1 MAGRIM
7 AEDITSI
14 KERASI
20 EDVVREHVTLR
31 RAGAS
36 LKGLCPFHDEKTPS
50 FTVNPTTGYYQC
62 YGCGEGGDVFA
73 FLQKVEHLTF
83 TEAVERLASK
93 VGVQVRFEEGGG
105 RRDDHASPGRRA
117 RLLEAHRVAQEFYA
131 AYLLGAP
138 AARAG
143 RDFMRA
149 RGFDGAVATRFGVG
163 FAPRGGE
170 ELARHLRSKGFNDD
184 EVVLAGL
191 VGRGSRGL
199 YDRFRG
205 RLVWPIRDITGDVVG
220 FGARRIFDDDRIEA
234 KYLNTSET
242 PIYKKSTVL
251 YGLDSAKKAISTTR
265 TAVVVEGY
273 TDVMACHLAGVETAV
288 ATCGTAFGVEH
299 IKVLRRIMRDEA
311 DLAPARVIF
320 TFDGDAAGQ
329 AAAMK
334 AFKEDQRWASQSF
347 VAVAPGGKDPCDL
360 RLTDGDDAVRHLVED
375 AVPMFEFAV
384 RTTIARFDLDTAE
397 GRVQALKAAAPIVA
411 GIRDSAARPEYTRTV
426 AGWLGVEIEQL
437 ADEIKR
443 AGKREAAQGSS
454 GPGGPGGG
462 APNGAG
468 GPGPR
473 QYADPPDSAIEPSA
487 GELAAALP
495 PPNLRDPVVVAERQL
510 LQCLLQYPSVADP
523 LSLSL
528 LSAGDFSAP
537 AHERVFETIA
547 TVGITPATSVTAW
560 REAIHE
566 AAPASVKAL
575 VVDLSVAGLPT
586 ILDPSTGAPTR
597 RFVDALFS
605 RLREVA
611 LRRQIAD
618 ALGQLRREETA
629 AEPDL
634 TRQRELS
641 LHLQDLQRQL
651 AMMLDREDS

>member
-1 MAGRIM
+1 M
-7 AEDITSI
+7 
-14 KERASI
+14 
-20 EDVVREHVTLR
+20 
-31 RAGAS
+31 
-36 LKGLCPFHDEKTPS
+36 
-50 FTVNPTTGYYQC
+50 
-62 YGCGEGGDVFA
+62 
-73 FLQKVEHLTF
+73 
-83 TEAVERLASK
+83 
-93 VGVQVRFEEGGG
+93 
-105 RRDDHASPGRRA
+105 
-117 RLLEAHRVAQEFYA
+117 
-131 AYLLGAP
+131 
-138 AARAG
+138 
-143 RDFMRA
+143 
-149 RGFDGAVATRFGVG
+149 
-163 FAPRGGE
+163 
-170 ELARHLRSKGFNDD
+170 
-184 EVVLAGL
+184 
-191 VGRGSRGL
+191 
-199 YDRFRG
+199 
-205 RLVWPIRDITGDVVG
+205 
-220 FGARRIFDDDRIEA
+220 
-234 KYLNTSET
+234 
-242 PIYKKSTVL
+242 
-251 YGLDSAKKAISTTR
+251 
-265 TAVVVEGY
+265 VVEGY

-360 RLTDGDDAVRHLVED
+360 RLTDGDHAVRHLVED

-454 GPGGPGGG
+454 GPGGG
-462 APNGAG
+462 APTGAG
-468 GPGPR
+468 GPLPR

-566 AAPASVKAL
+566 AAPASVKACL
-575 VVDLSVAGLPT
+575 LYTS
-586 ILDPSTGAPTR
+586 PSPRDRTR
-597 RFVDALFS
+597 S
-605 RLREVA
+605 RMPSSA
-611 LRRQIAD
+611 
-618 ALGQLRREETA
+618 
-629 AEPDL
+629 
-634 TRQRELS
+634 
-641 LHLQDLQRQL
+641 
-651 AMMLDREDS
+651 